1 MATTT
6 TRQLRE
12 PFVEA
17 AGLGVTNEGL
27 RLLKQTLPTATYTG
41 SQFVA
46 GQSQLEKDAAK
57 AAADLGQL
65 TGTGVGTAQQA
76 GSIASYMSPYQEQV
90 IDASLAAL
98 DREQAKG
105 LGALR
110 NRAVQAGAFGSG
122 REAALMGEYQASA
135 DVARAVQEAQLR
147 QQGFTQANQLA
158 NQAFGQQMNMGSQ
171 AMNQAQQNVGLF
183 GQAGQA
189 QAGLGQAQN
198 QQFAQ
203 QFGQLGG
210 LSAAQQQLGEYGGSM
225 LGNQINALTQ
235 MGQQNQAF
243 QQALL
248 DARQNQLQQSAFAP
262 QQGLGFLSQMLGAA
276 YGAPGGTTFQTT
288 PQPSTLETLLG
299 AGTGIIGIL
308 GATGAFDKDE
318 N

>member
-1 MATTT
+1 MAITE
-6 TRQLRE
+6 TRQYRE

-147 QQGFTQANQLA
+147 QQVICRCSCKKTSRLTSSTRFRYISNTIRCCRKT
-158 NQAFGQQMNMGSQ
+158 
-171 AMNQAQQNVGLF
+171 
-183 GQAGQA
+183 
-189 QAGLGQAQN
+189 
-198 QQFAQ
+198 
-203 QFGQLGG
+203 
-210 LSAAQQQLGEYGGSM
+210 
-225 LGNQINALTQ
+225 INT
-235 MGQQNQAF
+235 
-243 QQALL
+243 
-248 DARQNQLQQSAFAP
+248 S
-262 QQGLGFLSQMLGAA
+262 
-276 YGAPGGTTFQTT
+276 
-288 PQPSTLETLLG
+288 
-299 AGTGIIGIL
+299 
-308 GATGAFDKDE
+308 
-318 N
+318 